1 MPQPQ
6 DLTESVGMT
15 QFSVIQEDRGSGKL
29 VIRGE
34 FGRVDVPTQNG
45 RIYSRKLVRREFD
58 RLAESIS
65 NRAVYGECDHPSDG
79 KTKFSRVSHIIT
91 KLDIEDDGRVMG
103 EAEVLRTPAGN
114 ILRAIV
120 EAKGSLG
127 VSSRGFG
134 SVESQQDG
142 TSRVCEDF
150 KLKTYDVVVDP
161 AMESARPE
169 AVQEAL
175 MEANEYDWLGE
186 LKDEFPEVYAQVEE
200 EVKSDVAKKAEDA
213 VTVALE
219 AERAGASQRFER
231 RLKEALV
238 GVRGDVEE
246 SIRADQERDP
256 RLAGSVAVLGHI
268 AEMVS
273 TFDPDPDHAALRD
286 AMKAGERKVA
296 RLESESAKWRRIA
309 KDAGY
314 KLCVEREISGHPKA
328 EEIRGALGN
337 MSQFDS
343 MDELKVAVLNL
354 KEGFTDTLPG
364 DNDAQTQE
372 EAIVLAEIRGE
383 KKGLEEQI
391 SVLSAQNDSLQTE
404 NGTLKSKLQRA
415 VHIGEEL
422 NDQLTE
428 AKVGQQKVL
437 EEHAQDADEAYKA
450 RLEAKKQT
458 AVRGHAN
465 GANLLKLLESA
476 ESEAEINTIVKT
488 HGSTTMTDSA
498 LGRIR
503 DRIQRGQVHDG
514 QDDTWERP
522 RSGPTSK
529 NMIPLDEETSLD
541 LDWIVNTA
549 TGQPPG

>member
-45 RIYSRKLVRREFD
+45 RVYSRKLVSREFD
-58 RLAESIS
+58 RLAESIDK
-65 NRAVYGECDHPSDG
+65 RAVYGECDHPLDG

-91 KLDIEDDGRVMG
+91 KLTIEDDGRVMG
-103 EAEVLRTPAGN
+103 EADVLKTPAGM

-120 EAKGSLG
+120 DAKGSLG

-134 SVESQQDG
+134 SLESQQDG

-161 AMESARPE
+161 AMASARPE

-186 LKDEFPEVYAQVEE
+186 LKAEFPEVYKQVEE
-200 EVKSDVAKKAEDA
+200 EVKSDAAKKAEDA
-213 VTVALE
+213 VTAALE
-219 AERAGASQRFER
+219 TEREGASQRFER

-238 GVRGDVEE
+238 GVREDVEE
-246 SIRADQERDP
+246 SIRADQEGDP

-273 TFDPDPDHAALRD
+273 AFDPDPDHAALRD

-343 MDELKVAVLNL
+343 MGELKVAVSNL

-364 DNDAQTQE
+364 DNDAKTQE
-372 EAIVLAEIRGE
+372 EAIALAEIRGE
-383 KKGLEEQI
+383 KNGLEEQI
-391 SVLSAQNDSLQTE
+391 SVLNSQVDSLQTE
-404 NGTLKSKLQRA
+404 NSTLKSKLQRA

-428 AKVGQQKVL
+428 AKTGQRKAL
-437 EEHAQDADEAYKA
+437 EEHTQDADEVYKV
-450 RLEAKKQT
+450 RLEAKKQ
-458 AVRGHAN
+458 AVVRGHTN
-465 GANLLKLLESA
+465 GANLLKLLDSA
-476 ESEAEINTIVKT
+476 ESEAEIATIVKA
-488 HGSTTMTDSA
+488 HGSTTMTDTA
-498 LGRIR
+498 LGRLR
-503 DRIQRGQVHDG
+503 DRIRKGQVHDG
-514 QDDTWERP
+514 QDDTWGRAKT
-522 RSGPTSK
+522 GPAPK
-529 NMIPLDEETSLD
+529 NVVPLGEDASLD
-541 LDWIVNTA
+541 LDWIVRTA
-549 TGQPPG
+549 TEQPPG